1 MTVELFECAYLE
13 LQPSGDYVRHV
24 ASFTLNA
31 PFGDFVVL
39 MMSPSSMEVERQ
51 AEQDFNVVLDLTASE
66 TSEADVYSA
75 GYTVASPQF
84 MAGFAEGRQRGLE
97 VGTDLAQIGVD
108 PGGVDGHGDLCQGVA
123 PGIAFG
129 PVVDWNGDLHDSLV
143 VEPAQ
148 PPAQPAGQ
156 TDEQ

>member
-24 ASFTLNA
+24 ASFTLTA

-51 AEQDFNVVLDLTASE
+51 AEQDFGVVLDLTAAA
-66 TSEADVYSA
+66 TADPDVYSA

-84 MAGFAEGRQRGLE
+84 MAGFA
-97 VGTDLAQIGVD
+97 GTIEERTTALAAVFRDVID
-108 PGGVDGHGDLCQGVA
+108 PVYSCSAITYSSATV
-123 PGIAFG
+123 
-129 PVVDWNGDLHDSLV
+129 
-143 VEPAQ
+143 
-148 PPAQPAGQ
+148 
-156 TDEQ
+156 

>member
-24 ASFTLNA
+24 ASFTLTA

-51 AEQDFNVVLDLTASE
+51 AEQDFGVVLDLTAAA
-66 TSEADVYSA
+66 TADPDVYSA

-84 MAGFAEGRQRGLE
+84 MAGFA
-97 VGTDLAQIGVD
+97 GTIEERTTSLAAVFRDVID
-108 PGGVDGHGDLCQGVA
+108 PVYSCSAITYSSATV
-123 PGIAFG
+123 
-129 PVVDWNGDLHDSLV
+129 
-143 VEPAQ
+143 
-148 PPAQPAGQ
+148 
-156 TDEQ
+156 

>member
-39 MMSPSSMEVERQ
+39 MMSPSSMATERQ
-51 AEQDFNVVLDLTASE
+51 AEQNFNVVLDLTASE
-66 TSEADVYSA
+66 TAELDVYSA

-84 MAGFAEGRQRGLE
+84 MAGFA
-97 VGTDLAQIGVD
+97 GTIEERTTALAAVFRDVID
-108 PGGVDGHGDLCQGVA
+108 PVYSCSAITYSSATV
-123 PGIAFG
+123 
-129 PVVDWNGDLHDSLV
+129 
-143 VEPAQ
+143 
-148 PPAQPAGQ
+148 
-156 TDEQ
+156 